1 MSDTNLSRLR
11 EMAVRGAEYEEVYVY
26 EYFGDEMELSLSPL
40 VDETLIPVA
49 GVLEAK
55 FSMEVED
62 ASEEIEDS
70 REEDGDVDPS
80 KLDEDFVQLMAKV
93 AVEGINT
100 DSGDAEGATEESL
113 RKVFAISEDEDDDIG
128 LRGGATLEVAQDV
141 LDLSSDD
148 DSAESFRR

>member
-1 MSDTNLSRLR
+1 
-11 EMAVRGAEYEEVYVY
+11 MAVRGAEYEEVYVY
-26 EYFGDEMELSLSPL
+26 EYFGEEMELSLSPL

-70 REEDGDVDPS
+70 REEGDVDPS
-80 KLDEDFVQLMAKV
+80 KLDEEFVQLMAKV

-113 RKVFAISEDEDDDIG
+113 RKIFAISEDGDDDIG

-141 LDLSSDD
+141 LDLSSDN